1 MIEQPNSLTLANRI
15 NAPQKKAGKD
25 MIEVAVKGAKE
36 VFERG
41 KGKISQRSR
50 DDLSKLQ
57 ADISEEKFRDK
68 KDAIVDFTHGEAEA
82 MGQKIKAIIT
92 KGGKSSKESDLA
104 SVYGIIGDEI
114 ERERKESPA
123 YFPKAAVSEWDGN
136 QDFFR
141 KGYEYKYKKIKNEK
155 GATINLVEDVGLTFY
170 RVEKGDSIA
179 GIRQKLSYT
188 SESEFKYIATLS
200 KKKIESF
207 NIQNKKLIPGM
218 LIPIPPKIENSIL
231 SDKQFANY
239 CQQAIDEMK
248 THPKYRDYIAQILEV
263 IPEDKLVTL
272 MIAVAKQESGGDN
285 APIGSFALH
294 RWEPGQSAFSFTY
307 YHVLM
312 KEAGLEAR
320 RKLGLTEG
328 QACHPKNASKLFL
341 AFLIEKAGD
350 RGKLGTFKE
359 FVAKYFPPAGSFQ
372 NFAAFY
378 NGGDYKKNQYDT
390 KLEKFFEDSE
400 KLIATANIKEK
411 PETPKLAAKP
421 ETPKPVAKAKS
432 KNKKSEKPKRVASI
446 KDKPKSETFFA
457 QAKEAVLKLFK

>member
-1 MIEQPNSLTLANRI
+1 MSIPPSESVLARRI
-15 NAPQKKAGKD
+15 NTPNKGKD
-25 MIEVAVKGAKE
+25 MIKVAVEGAKE
-36 VFERG
+36 VVERG

-50 DDLSKLQ
+50 DDLDNLQ
-57 ADISEEKFRDK
+57 VNIVERKFRNK
-68 KDAIVDFTHGEAEA
+68 KDAIVNFTHAEAEA
-82 MGQKIKAIIT
+82 MQQKIKAKIT
-92 KGGKSSKESDLA
+92 DGNKKDDLA
-104 SVYGIIGDEI
+104 SIHGIIGNEI
-114 ERERKESPA
+114 ERERNESPA
-123 YFPKAAVSEWDGN
+123 YFPEAEVSEWDGN
-136 QDFFR
+136 QDFFK
-141 KGYEYKYKKIKNEK
+141 KGYEYKYETVKAKAGKIHL
-155 GATINLVEDVGLTFY
+155 IRDVGLTFY

-179 GIRQKLSYT
+179 GIRQKLASTPEFSY
-188 SESEFKYIATLS
+188 IDGLS

-207 NIQNKKLIPGM
+207 NIQNKKLTPGM
-218 LIPIPPKIENSIL
+218 LIPIPPERDKSIL

-263 IPEDKLVTL
+263 ITEDKLVTL
-272 MIAVAKQESGGDN
+272 MMAVAKQESGGDN

-320 RKLGLTEG
+320 KKLGLTEG

-350 RGKLGTFKE
+350 RGKLGVFKE
-359 FVAKYFPPAGSFQ
+359 FVAKYLPTAGSFQ

-378 NGGDYKKNQYDT
+378 NGGDYKKNQYDA

-411 PETPKLAAKP
+411 PEAPKLAAKP
-421 ETPKPVAKAKS
+421 EATKTVNKTKS
-432 KNKKSEKPKRVASI
+432 KNKKQEASKKI
-446 KDKPKSETFFA
+446 ADNKDKSLLA
-457 QAKEAVLKLFK
+457 DIKERMFKYLGIE